1 MILYTT
7 MSVNTQRSYVNKIST
22 LRNKYD
28 VKDLN
33 NVEDVILKISN
44 HGAYHLRSCICSIL
58 WWNKNVKMNIWDG
71 NFQKLDELVIEK
83 YKKKLSDT
91 HGNDIYNG
99 VATFVQSKK
108 MTSWK
113 NIIELRNDIIEDN
126 PFSLNALIISLYT
139 FIPPRRLEYSDMFY
153 IDECDEKITEDSEK
167 NYCVK
172 DGDNMYLIFNN
183 YKSRRTVG
191 RVRYDI
197 PDKLKNI
204 IVGYVEKNNINNNEP
219 LLNISR
225 NSLNIRLNKIF
236 DGLLKEDELLC
247 EDNDQE
253 KKEELSESDGF
264 SVQILRHIYAT
275 WIYIHSKNISP
286 GMWIK
291 IALLMGHTFEG
302 HVSYSKHLNVIYEVN
317 DDFFKFE
324 IQPIFDIN
332 VKRLKSDIVIKK

>member
-1 MILYTT
+1 M
-7 MSVNTQRSYVNKIST
+7 
-22 LRNKYD
+22 
-28 VKDLN
+28 
-33 NVEDVILKISN
+33 NVMKKLLKILK
-44 HGAYHLRSCICSIL
+44 
-58 WWNKNVKMNIWDG
+58 
-71 NFQKLDELVIEK
+71 
-83 YKKKLSDT
+83 
-91 HGNDIYNG
+91 
-99 VATFVQSKK
+99 
-108 MTSWK
+108 
-113 NIIELRNDIIEDN
+113 
-126 PFSLNALIISLYT
+126 
-139 FIPPRRLEYSDMFY
+139 
-153 IDECDEKITEDSEK
+153 K

-275 WIYIHSKNISP
+275 WIYIHSKNILP
-286 GMWIK
+286 ECG
-291 IALLMGHTFEG
+291 
-302 HVSYSKHLNVIYEVN
+302 
-317 DDFFKFE
+317 
-324 IQPIFDIN
+324 
-332 VKRLKSDIVIKK
+332 